1 MVSESINSDAG
12 TDIGNGLLG
21 LRPGDVRRYL
31 REDALPRLAFIVCL
45 LAVWWFTSEFLA
57 AGLLPTPWAVFEEA
71 LVILATGDFIHHL
84 TNTLRR
90 VLVAFLLAWA
100 FSITLGVWMGL
111 SERAEKFFDM
121 GVIIGL
127 TVPGLAIAIITV
139 MLFGLRPLTAYLSV
153 FVAVAPM
160 ITLNFWEGVKDIN
173 MNLVEMS
180 NVFDYSTA
188 KTIRHVVL
196 PQLIPYMLSAGR
208 LGLGLAWKLVV
219 IVEFL
224 GFGNGIGYMLTTEY
238 NQFNMAAVLA
248 WTLLFTIVMIAIEY
262 GGFKFLERRYLAW
275 RPSVE
280 IRKA

>member
-1 MVSESINSDAG
+1 MANESIH
-12 TDIGNGLLG
+12 TDSGLF
-21 LRPGDVRRYL
+21 RIHVRDVRRYL
-31 REDALPRLAFIVCL
+31 REDALPRLAFVVSL
-45 LAVWWFTSEFLA
+45 LAIWWFAVEFLT
-57 AGLLPTPWAVFEEA
+57 AGLLPTPLAVFEEA
-71 LVILATGDFIHHL
+71 LIVLATGDFIYHL
-84 TNTLRR
+84 SNSLRR
-90 VLVAFLLAWA
+90 VLVAFLLAWTFA
-100 FSITLGVWMGL
+100 ITLGVWMGL
-111 SERAEKFFDM
+111 SEPAEKFFDM

-127 TVPGLAIAIITV
+127 TIPGLATAIITV

-153 FVAVAPM
+153 FVAVSPM
-160 ITLNFWEGVKDIN
+160 IVLNFWEGVKDID
-173 MNLVEMS
+173 MDLVEMS
-180 NVFDYSTA
+180 DVFDFSTT
-188 KTIRHVVL
+188 KTLRHVVL

-238 NQFNMAAVLA
+238 HQFNMAAVLA